1 MAQMFW
7 ANCILPSQAA
17 SFYSF
22 PLFESFEEQ
31 FGTERNNKL
40 LEENL

>member
-1 MAQMFW
+1 MTQMFW
-7 ANCILPSQAA
+7 AYCILASQAA

-31 FGTERNNKL
+31 FGTEKNNTL